1 MARKKQYSKDEV
13 IEKAMQLFW
22 KNGYERTSMQQLEN
36 EMGINKFSIY
46 AAFGSKDGVFLASLE
61 LYQKKLN
68 KLLNQLADGP
78 QTVKAIENYFYNF
91 LAFSK
96 EKNVCKGCL
105 ITNAANEFRV
115 GANQA
120 ISNELNRFVNKVRNL
135 FYHILKV
142 EEKDMAWT
150 NEKADY
156 LVVAMFGLSSAS
168 RVFNEK
174 QLDTYIKNIFKN
186 F

>member
-1 MARKKQYSKDEV
+1 M
-13 IEKAMQLFW
+13 
-22 KNGYERTSMQQLEN
+22 
-36 EMGINKFSIY
+36 
-46 AAFGSKDGVFLASLE
+46 
-61 LYQKKLN
+61 
-68 KLLNQLADGP
+68 
-78 QTVKAIENYFYNF
+78 
-91 LAFSK
+91 
-96 EKNVCKGCL
+96 
-105 ITNAANEFRV
+105 ANEFRV

-135 FYHILKV
+135 FYNILEV

-174 QLDTYIKNIFKN
+174 QLDMYIKNIFKN